1 MTPRLI
7 FDIEAN
13 DLLANATKIHCIAAI
28 DIDTGA
34 KYVWGPSEIQ
44 RAIDILSRASLL
56 VAHGGIRYDY
66 PLLSKLTNFKPS
78 GPCLDSVVLAR
89 LIKSDTK
96 ERDLANPYSK
106 LPGKLIGSHSLEA
119 WGLRLGVHKMT
130 FEGPWAEWSQAMQ
143 DYCVGDTETLLALWR
158 HLEPDKYSPR
168 AIELEHRIARV
179 TFQMEQSGWPFDVK
193 AAGLLHAKLT
203 EEKHILESA
212 LKAEFGSWFESAGQI
227 TPKADNKR
235 YGYVA
240 GATCTKIKEVEFN
253 PASRQHI
260 YKCLMKLGWKPKEYT
275 DSGQPKVDEA
285 VLDQIAKD
293 FPQADKLSR
302 LLMLNKRI
310 GQLATGD
317 NAWLRLVSDDGFLH
331 PAYNTNGCVT
341 GRSSHLTPNIA
352 QVPKVGKPYG
362 EECRSLFIVPTGWT
376 MVGSDQSGLEQRCLA
391 HYTSAYD
398 AGEYA
403 KTSLEAEDIHW
414 LHCVA
419 IGIAEGP
426 EEGEFRKILRD
437 CTKTWFYAYI
447 YGASD
452 RKLTSILR
460 DYCEQLRKAGYSYRG
475 VSDGEQ
481 SRKRFGQ
488 RIPALE
494 TLRATIVKKA
504 ESQGAIKAIDGRAI
518 PCSSPFKALNYA
530 CQSAGAIICKEW
542 VASTYETL
550 IENGFK
556 YGWDGDFAFLGWI
569 HDELQIAVR
578 QTGDNVDRIKRIVG
592 ECGRRAG
599 TPYGFRVSLDV
610 ESAEGKN
617 WAETH

>member
-1 MTPRLI
+1 MPRLL
-7 FDIEAN
+7 FDCEAN
-13 DLLANATKIHCIAAI
+13 DLLAKATKIHCIAAI
-28 DIDTGA
+28 DIDTGV
-34 KYVWGPSEIQ
+34 KYVWGPNEIGQ
-44 RAIDILSRASLL
+44 AVDTLNRASLL

-66 PLLSKLTNFKPS
+66 PLLSKLTTFSPS
-78 GPCLDSVVLAR
+78 GSCLDSVVLAR

-96 ERDLANPYSK
+96 ERDLAAFKK

-119 WGLRLGVHKMT
+119 WGLRLGQEKMT

-143 DYCVGDTETLLALWR
+143 DYCVGDTETLRALWQ
-158 HLEPDKYSPR
+158 HLEPDKYSQQ

-179 TFQMEQSGWPFDVK
+179 TAQMEWSGWPFDVK
-193 AAGLLHAKLT
+193 AAGLLHAKLA
-203 EEKHILESA
+203 EEKHVLESA
-212 LKAEFGSWFESAGQI
+212 LKAEFGTWFEAAGVF

-240 GATCTKIKEVEFN
+240 GVPLTKIKEVEFN

-260 YKCLMKLGWKPKEYT
+260 YKCLMKMGWKPKEYT

-317 NAWLRLVSDDGFLH
+317 NAWLRLVNDNGIIH

-362 EECRSLFIVPTGWT
+362 EECRSLFVVPSGWT
-376 MVGSDQSGLEQRCLA
+376 MVGADQSGLEQRCLA
-391 HYTSAYD
+391 HYTAAYD
-398 AGEYA
+398 NGEYA
-403 KTSLEAEDIHW
+403 RTSLEAEDIHW

-419 IGIAEGP
+419 IGIGEGP

-460 DYCEQLRKAGYSYRG
+460 DYAEQLRKAGHSYRG
-475 VSDGEQ
+475 VTDGER
-481 SRKRFGQ
+481 SRQRFGE

-494 TLRATIVKKA
+494 GLRSRAVRAAELKKA
-504 ESQGAIKAIDGRAI
+504 VKAIDGRTI
-518 PCSSPFKALNYA
+518 PTSSPFKALNYL

-550 IENGFK
+550 IKEGFK
-556 YGWDGDFAFLGWI
+556 YGWDGDFTFLGWI
-569 HDELQIAVR
+569 HDELQVAAR
-578 QTGDNVDRIKRIVG
+578 QTGENVESIKRIIV

-599 TPYGFRVSLDV
+599 APYGFRVSLDV
-610 ESAEGKN
+610 ECGEGKN